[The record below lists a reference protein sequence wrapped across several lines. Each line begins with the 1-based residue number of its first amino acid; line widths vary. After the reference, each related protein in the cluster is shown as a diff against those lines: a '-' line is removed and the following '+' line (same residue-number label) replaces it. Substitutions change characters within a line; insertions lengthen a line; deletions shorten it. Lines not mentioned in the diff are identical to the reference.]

1 MYGKRGVFMLND
13 EIMGY
18 MLTNAYK
25 KSSLLD
31 SNNDTIKSDITE
43 EEALE
48 IFNEIVDIY
57 KKHNVSY
64 QCACRLS
71 IALNEAFMTG
81 AVELYRQEQVNPYRD

>member
-1 MYGKRGVFMLND
+1 MLNDNVMGFMLNK
-13 EIMGY
+13 
-18 MLTNAYK
+18 AYK
-25 KSSLLD
+25 LS
-31 SNNDTIKSDITE
+31 TMPDIPKE
-43 EEALE
+43 EVKKDISEKEALE

-81 AVELYRQEQVNPYRD
+81 AVEMYNQEFNP

>member
-1 MYGKRGVFMLND
+1 MLND

-31 SNNDTIKSDITE
+31 TRNDKIKADISE
-43 EEALE
+43 KEALE
-48 IFNEIVDIY
+48 IFNEILDVY

-81 AVELYRQEQVNPYRD
+81 AVELYQQEMLNPYRD

>member
-1 MYGKRGVFMLND
+1 MLND

-25 KSSLLD
+25 KSTLLN
-31 SNNDTIKSDITE
+31 SKKNTVKSDITE
-43 EEALE
+43 NEALQ
-48 IFNEIVDIY
+48 IFNEIIDVY

-81 AVELYRQEQVNPYRD
+81 AVELYQQEQINPYRDWYVI

>member
-1 MYGKRGVFMLND
+1 MLND

-18 MLTNAYK
+18 MLSNAYK
-25 KSSLLD
+25 KSTIMD
-31 SNNDTIKSDITE
+31 SKSDTIKSDITE
-43 EEALE
+43 KEALE
-48 IFNEIVDIY
+48 IFNEIVDVY

-81 AVELYRQEQVNPYRD
+81 AVELYRQEQINPYRD

>member
-1 MYGKRGVFMLND
+1 MLND
-13 EIMGY
+13 NIMGY

-25 KSSLLD
+25 KSTLLD
-31 SNNDTIKSDITE
+31 KKDDIVKTDITE

-48 IFNEIVDIY
+48 IFNEIVNIY

-81 AVELYRQEQVNPYRD
+81 AVELYKQEQLNPYRD

>member
-1 MYGKRGVFMLND
+1 MLND

-18 MLTNAYK
+18 MLSNAHK
-25 KSSLLD
+25 KSHLMD
-31 SNNDTIKSDITE
+31 SNHDTIKADITE
-43 EEALE
+43 KEALE
-48 IFNEIVDIY
+48 IFNEIIEIY

-81 AVELYRQEQVNPYRD
+81 AVELYNNEHGL

>member
-1 MYGKRGVFMLND
+1 MLND
-13 EIMGY
+13 NIMGY

-31 SNNDTIKSDITE
+31 TEQSTIRADISE
-43 EEALE
+43 KEALE
-48 IFNEIVDIY
+48 IFNEVLDVY

-71 IALNEAFMTG
+71 IALTEAFMTG
-81 AVELYRQEQVNPYRD
+81 AVELYRQEQLNPYRD

>member
-1 MYGKRGVFMLND
+1 MFND

-18 MLTNAYK
+18 MLSNAYK
-25 KSSLLD
+25 KSSLMD
-31 SNNDTIKSDITE
+31 NKRDKIKADITE
-43 EEALE
+43 KEALE
-48 IFNEIVDIY
+48 IFNEILDVY

-81 AVELYRQEQVNPYRD
+81 AVELYQQEQLNPYRD

>member
-1 MYGKRGVFMLND
+1 MLND

-18 MLTNAYK
+18 MLSNAYK

-31 SNNDTIKSDITE
+31 TKHNTIKSDITE
-43 EEALE
+43 KEALE
-48 IFNEIVDIY
+48 IFNEILDIY

-81 AVELYRQEQVNPYRD
+81 AVELYKQEQLNPYRD

>member
-1 MYGKRGVFMLND
+1 MLNE

-25 KSSLLD
+25 KSTMM
-31 SNNDTIKSDITE
+31 NTKRNDTKADISE
-43 EEALE
+43 NEALE
-48 IFNEIVDIY
+48 IYNEIIDIY

-71 IALNEAFMTG
+71 LALNEAFLSG
-81 AVELYRQEQVNPYRD
+81 AVELYRQEQLNPYRD

>member
-1 MYGKRGVFMLND
+1 MLNE

-25 KSSLLD
+25 KSTMM
-31 SNNDTIKSDITE
+31 NTKRNDTKADISE
-43 EEALE
+43 NEALK
-48 IFNEIVDIY
+48 IYNEIIDIY

-71 IALNEAFMTG
+71 LALNEAFLSG
-81 AVELYRQEQVNPYRD
+81 AVELYRQEQLNPYRD

>member
-1 MYGKRGVFMLND
+1 MLN
-13 EIMGY
+13 ENIMGY

-25 KSSLLD
+25 KSCMT
-31 SNNDTIKSDITE
+31 NDKPDVKADISE
-43 EEALE
+43 EEALA

-81 AVELYRQEQVNPYRD
+81 AVELYRQEQLNPYRD